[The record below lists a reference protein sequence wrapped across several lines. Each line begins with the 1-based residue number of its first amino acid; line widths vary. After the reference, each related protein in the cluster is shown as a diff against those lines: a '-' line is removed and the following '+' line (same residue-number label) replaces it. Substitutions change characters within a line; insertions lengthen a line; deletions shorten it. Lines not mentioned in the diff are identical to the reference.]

1 MSEQAT
7 DLGLTKILLNPT
19 VLVSGLGYFVDIYDL
34 VLFSIVR
41 VPSLTDLG
49 ISGADQLAT
58 GVQLLDMQMAGM
70 LIGGI
75 LWGIMGDKRGRV
87 SVLFGSIL
95 LYSLAN
101 LANAFVQN
109 TLQYSV
115 LRLLAGI
122 GLAGELGAAIALVS
136 ESLPRH
142 ARGYG
147 TCFVA
152 AIGVSGAVFAGIVA
166 NYFSWRV
173 AFLVGGVMGLTLLAT
188 RFRLLESSMFGKL
201 HDKSVPKGDLRLIF
215 KSRERLERYL
225 RCIAVGIP
233 TWFCIG
239 IIVTFS
245 PEICR
250 ALGAT
255 EPVSA
260 GTAVMCSYAGI
271 VVGDL
276 ITGFIGQWWRSRKKV
291 VGVFLT
297 ATLVATVTFLNMR
310 GFSPDVYYVMSFIV
324 GVATGYWAVF
334 LTMAAEQFGTNIRAL
349 VSISVP
355 NFVRGSVVL
364 LTFAFRAM
372 TPTFDL
378 TGSAM
383 ILGLICITVAY
394 AALYGMEE
402 SFGADLDYVEE
413 SF

>member
-1 MSEQAT
+1 MSDQPA
-7 DLGLTKILLNPT
+7 DLSLSKILLSPT

-41 VPSLTDLG
+41 VPSLSDLG
-49 ISGADQLAT
+49 ITGADQLTT
-58 GVQLLDMQMAGM
+58 GVLLLDMQMAGM

-109 TLQYSV
+109 TWQYSA

-122 GLAGELGAAIALVS
+122 GLAGELGAAITLVS
-136 ESLPRH
+136 ESLPRY

-152 AIGVSGAVFAGIVA
+152 AIGVSGAVFAGLVA

-173 AFLVGGVMGLTLLAT
+173 AFMVGGVMGVALLVT
-188 RFRLLESSMFGKL
+188 RFRLLESGLFHRL
-201 HDKSVPKGDLRLIF
+201 QDRSVPKGDLSLIF
-215 KSRERLERYL
+215 KSRERLLRYL
-225 RCIAVGIP
+225 RCIVVGIP

-239 IIVTFS
+239 IMITFS

-260 GTAVMCSYAGI
+260 GTAVMCSYGGI

-276 ITGFIGQWWRSRKKV
+276 ITGFIGQWWRSRKRV
-291 VGVFLT
+291 VAMFLVT
-297 ATLVATVTFLNMR
+297 TLVAILAFLNMR
-310 GFSPDVYYVMSFIV
+310 GFSADVYYVMSFVV

-334 LTMAAEQFGTNIRAL
+334 LTMAAEQFGTNVRAL

-364 LTFAFRAM
+364 LTLVFRALI
-372 TPTFDL
+372 PTFDL
-378 TGSAM
+378 TGSAL
-383 ILGLICITVAY
+383 ILGLASIAVAFV
-394 AALYGMEE
+394 ALVGMEE
-402 SFGADLDYVEE
+402 SFSADLDFVEE